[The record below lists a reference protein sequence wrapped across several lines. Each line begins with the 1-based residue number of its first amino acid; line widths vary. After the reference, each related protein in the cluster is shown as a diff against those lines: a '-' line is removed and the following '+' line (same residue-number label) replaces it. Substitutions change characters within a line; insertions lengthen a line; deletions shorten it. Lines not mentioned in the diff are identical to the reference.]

1 MNRRFWRDLLSSRL
15 LLPVFA
21 VLVVAGGLQLVV
33 TQWLIGS
40 QVGALS
46 RSVES
51 SLEAGR
57 QRVSADFASANAEVE
72 QRLGDMRQQTAAEL
86 TSQLKVQ
93 LDERQQQI
101 AANVKKRVI
110 NEAQGLADVLASV
123 AAPLI
128 WDRDVPKLTDLIE
141 LADARESVLFAAYY
155 DQYGKRLTRYVDR
168 TDPRVKALMD
178 KGEGH
183 GAVGR
188 VMDAASRDDNVV
200 IITADIA
207 PQGSVIGQLKL
218 GLSTQALT
226 DDMQQ
231 LEQQFGATVTD
242 SAQAVSTI
250 LEQKTGEVSQGL
262 QSQLGTIE
270 GKTQQEIQS
279 TVDRINAQTG
289 DLSDRLSLFSIL
301 SSLTLLLLTAVILGA
316 VVLVK
321 VRRLNDAIWA
331 IADGDADLRQR
342 VSLGGNNELTHMAS
356 GMNRFIARIQD
367 MVGQVNTSANTAA
380 DQAREQ
386 SSASRDAV
394 NVVNSQRGEIE
405 RVSSTVNAMSDSI
418 QEVAGNIQEVAQSVQ
433 SVNAES
439 EATAELSRKARGELD
454 LMVADVEE
462 AVAVVTGLNN
472 QSGEIG
478 SVLSV
483 IGSIAEQTN
492 LLALNAAIEAA
503 RAGESGRGF
512 AVVADEVR
520 TLASRTQQS
529 TTEIQG
535 IIDRLQKGSQK
546 ALKTIQQ
553 ASSRVAESSNQI
565 RSADEHFEQINQLLG
580 QLQDRA
586 ITISAA
592 AEEQSAQALEISQNV
607 QEVAESAE
615 STVAAIQRSDH
626 ASQAIES
633 VVRELQQAAKQFK
646 V

>member
-1 MNRRFWRDLLSSRL
+1 MNRRFFRDLFSSRL

-21 VLVVAGGLQLVV
+21 VLVLAGALQLVV
-33 TQWLIGS
+33 SQWLIDS

-46 RSVES
+46 SSVEA

-57 QRVSADFASANAEVE
+57 QRVSADFDRANADVE
-72 QRLGDMRQQTAAEL
+72 QRLAAMGEQTATEL
-86 TSQLKVQ
+86 TSQLKNQ
-93 LDERQQQI
+93 LDERQRQI

-168 TDPRVKALMD
+168 TDPRVKALME

-188 VMDAASRDDNVV
+188 VLDAASRDDNVV
-200 IITADIA
+200 IISADIA

-226 DDMQQ
+226 DDMSQ
-231 LEQQFGATVTD
+231 LEQQFGDTIAN
-242 SAQAVSTI
+242 SAKAVSTT
-250 LEQKTGEVSQGL
+250 LAQQTGEVSQHL

-270 GKTQQEIQS
+270 GKTQEEIQA
-279 TVDRINAQTG
+279 TVDSIDRQAG

-301 SSLTLLLLTAVILGA
+301 SSLALIILTAVVLGA

-321 VRRLNDAIWA
+321 IRRLNDAIWA

-342 VSLGGNNELTHMAS
+342 VALGGRNELTHMAA
-356 GMNRFIARIQD
+356 GVNRFIGRIQD
-367 MVGQVNTSANTAA
+367 MVGQVNRSANTAA

-386 SSASRDAV
+386 SAASRDAV
-394 NVVNSQRGEIE
+394 AEVNSQRGEIE
-405 RVSSTVNAMSDSI
+405 QVSSTVNAMSDSI
-418 QEVAGNIQEVAQSVQ
+418 QEVAGTIQEVARSVQ
-433 SVNAES
+433 SVNTES
-439 EATAELSRKARGELD
+439 EATAELSRQARGQLD

-462 AVAVVTGLNN
+462 AVTVVTELNS

-520 TLASRTQQS
+520 TLASRTQSS

-535 IIDRLQKGSQK
+535 IIDRLQSGSGK

-553 ASSRVAESSNQI
+553 ASSCVAESSNQI
-565 RSADEHFEQINQLLG
+565 RAADEHFEQISQLLG

-586 ITISAA
+586 IAISAA
-592 AEEQSAQALEISQNV
+592 AEQQSAQALEISQNV
-607 QEVAESAE
+607 REVAQSAE
-615 STVAAIQRSDH
+615 STVAAIQRSDR
-626 ASQAIES
+626 ASHAIES
-633 VVRELQQAAKQFK
+633 VVRELQQAAEQFR